1 MAKTIGERI
10 RELRNERGM
19 TQKEVGERAGIAEP
33 TIRRYELG
41 KLNPKFE
48 TVQKIAKALEV
59 PTSCVY
65 GMNVQND
72 VDKQNSVEK
81 MLSAAVLPNGDVDI
95 EKFTESL
102 VKDKAT
108 VLASELVQMRLATD
122 ALYESS
128 MQSWT
133 DEGLLTTLGA
143 AFRTLNRIG
152 KIEALNR
159 VDELTKIPRYQRP
172 AEPTQNSAGNTDDK
186 EPDKK

>member
-10 RELRNERGM
+10 RELRNDRGM
-19 TQKEVGERAGIAEP
+19 TQKELGERAGIAEP

-65 GMNVQND
+65 GMSIQND
-72 VDKQNSVEK
+72 EDKQNTVEK
-81 MLSAAVLPNGDVDI
+81 MLSDAVLPDGDVDI
-95 EKFTESL
+95 EKFTESV

-108 VLASELVQMRLATD
+108 ILASELVQMRLATGR
-122 ALYESS
+122 LYESS

-133 DEGLLTTLGA
+133 DEGILTALGA
-143 AFRTLNRIG
+143 AFKTLNRIG

-159 VDELTKIPRYQRP
+159 VDELAKIPDYQRP
-172 AEPTQNSAGNTDDK
+172 AEPAVDAPGGADGK